1 MSPCVKDRFHDT
13 SMRLTEKEKSR
24 LTQIAARIR
33 SDIIE
38 MTCNVGSGHPGG
50 SLSTVDIL
58 TVLFNKVMKI
68 DPKNPTWEER
78 DRFVLSKG
86 HAASALYGV
95 LIERGFFSR
104 DEMSRFRSIG
114 GNLQGHP
121 NMRKVPGVD
130 ISSGSLGQGLSIA
143 VGMALG
149 ARLRKKD
156 LRVYALIGCGESQ
169 EGQIW
174 EAAMAAAQFNLDN
187 LIAFHDNNGVQLD
200 GNTRDIM
207 DIEPVVDKWKAF
219 RWEVFTCDGHDF
231 NEILSCI
238 EKAQRVKS
246 RPSMIVAKTTKG
258 KGISFMEDT
267 CIWHGVDDP
276 ERLKDALRE
285 VKAYVAD

>member
-1 MSPCVKDRFHDT
+1 MHYHSEELIKDISAKAQAFRIQVLGMVYDAQTGHIGGAFSVAEIVAALYFHHL
-13 SMRLTEKEKSR
+13 RLDP
-24 LTQIAARIR
+24 ARP
-33 SDIIE
+33 DW
-38 MTCNVGSGHPGG
+38 P
-50 SLSTVDIL
+50 
-58 TVLFNKVMKI
+58 
-68 DPKNPTWEER
+68 ER

-86 HAASALYGV
+86 HAASALYGA

-104 DEMSRFRSIG
+104 DEMALFRSIG

-149 ARLRKKD
+149 ARLRKKGF
-156 LRVYALIGCGESQ
+156 RVYALIGCGESQ

-174 EAAMAAAQFNLDN
+174 EAAMAAAQFKLDN

-200 GNTRDIM
+200 GDTRDIM

-231 NEILSCI
+231 EEILSRI
-238 EKAQRVKS
+238 EQAQGVKD

-258 KGISFMEDT
+258 KGVSFMENT
-267 CIWHGVDDP
+267 CIWHGVGDP
-276 ERLKDALRE
+276 ERLQDALRE
-285 VKAYVAD
+285 VTSHVAH